1 MFFLL
6 PHLFDFRISDI
17 GKSLKK
23 AAPLITEKFQ
33 LGVEA
38 QFARML
44 LAVVVLFYISWTGLM
59 VSYGGTYAYLG
70 SKSAT
75 LSSMWCVWKDATC
88 TDHTGSVV
96 HTTYMVIGATNH
108 DVHLYILIQ
117 SSKVHISAYTLHY
130 ITMSPCSLLHS
141 SIPLSVLARSMLH
154 SSSVL
159 WDRSSCVLLLLT
171 MKLWLKVTSQQ
182 CDLHCF

>member
-1 MFFLL
+1 MFYTYLL
-6 PHLFDFRISDI
+6 PPLPDFRISDI

-59 VSYGGTYAYLG
+59 VSYGGTHAYSG

-75 LSSMWCVWKDATC
+75 LS
-88 TDHTGSVV
+88 
-96 HTTYMVIGATNH
+96 N
-108 DVHLYILIQ
+108 
-117 SSKVHISAYTLHY
+117 
-130 ITMSPCSLLHS
+130 
-141 SIPLSVLARSMLH
+141 
-154 SSSVL
+154 
-159 WDRSSCVLLLLT
+159 
-171 MKLWLKVTSQQ
+171 
-182 CDLHCF
+182 